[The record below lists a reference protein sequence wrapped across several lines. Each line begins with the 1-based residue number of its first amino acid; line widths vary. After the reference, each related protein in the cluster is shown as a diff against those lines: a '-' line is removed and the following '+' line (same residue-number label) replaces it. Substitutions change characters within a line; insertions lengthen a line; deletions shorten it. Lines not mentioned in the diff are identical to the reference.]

1 MLKRTKIVCTLGPA
15 SDSPAL
21 IEKMVHAGMDVVRLN
36 FSHGTHA
43 YHEKVI
49 ARIRKI
55 EKKIGRPIAI
65 LQDLQGPKIR
75 IGTLPD
81 QGIPLTEGASATFT
95 TGRELYRNNI
105 IPIDY
110 TALHRYLKKGNR
122 ILLDEGRIEV
132 EVVRM
137 AGRVI
142 HTRVRVAGT
151 LYSNKGINVPD
162 GHIHAGALSSKDKED
177 AVFGVLHGVDMIAL
191 SFVNDGSDVR
201 RLRAFLARNQKKVE
215 GSQPPIRIIAKIER
229 REAVVH
235 MEEIIEAADGIMVAR
250 GDLGLEAPQEDVP
263 LIQKKLIDCAL
274 EAAKPVIVATQILD
288 SMQERPRP
296 TRAEVS
302 DVANAV
308 IDHSDAVMLSNETA
322 VGKYPLEA
330 VATMARIVVKA
341 EASTYDN
348 MPLRNPKN
356 KIHKTDDV
364 ISGLSRVIAEKL
376 NARLILAASLTGE
389 TGRMISRYRPEF
401 PILVATSTMRVAR
414 QLILSWGVIPFILL
428 PCRTIEELV
437 KASVAYLKKHK
448 VLTSGDKIIIIA
460 GEPVGH
466 AGHVNLLEVR
476 KID

>member
-162 GHIHAGALSSKDKED
+162 GHIQAGAL
-177 AVFGVLHGVDMIAL
+177 
-191 SFVNDGSDVR
+191 
-201 RLRAFLARNQKKVE
+201 
-215 GSQPPIRIIAKIER
+215 
-229 REAVVH
+229 
-235 MEEIIEAADGIMVAR
+235 
-250 GDLGLEAPQEDVP
+250 
-263 LIQKKLIDCAL
+263 
-274 EAAKPVIVATQILD
+274 
-288 SMQERPRP
+288 
-296 TRAEVS
+296 
-302 DVANAV
+302 
-308 IDHSDAVMLSNETA
+308 
-322 VGKYPLEA
+322 
-330 VATMARIVVKA
+330 
-341 EASTYDN
+341 
-348 MPLRNPKN
+348 
-356 KIHKTDDV
+356 
-364 ISGLSRVIAEKL
+364 
-376 NARLILAASLTGE
+376 
-389 TGRMISRYRPEF
+389 
-401 PILVATSTMRVAR
+401 
-414 QLILSWGVIPFILL
+414 
-428 PCRTIEELV
+428 
-437 KASVAYLKKHK
+437 
-448 VLTSGDKIIIIA
+448 
-460 GEPVGH
+460 
-466 AGHVNLLEVR
+466 
-476 KID
+476 